1 VCPKLWLTYG
11 HEWSIGYIWR
21 WSDWVERSILIGLA
35 LMLGYTVFVVVRFF
49 RRYYLA
55 RRESGS
61 LFPDP
66 MRVSQPGYK
75 GLVAELSR
83 GLATLKS
90 IASAAP
96 FLGLAGTCY
105 GMLEGFYGLGYQ
117 KYGGTGSIVA
127 DFGGALVATAA
138 GLIVAIPAAVSYN
151 VLRTCLE
158 KFQSSRSSTHLEAVP
173 RSYGFAQTLPLRE
186 RFSGFPAFALI
197 GASVLGI
204 LILMCI
210 LSMGPPIPVGLP
222 VHVLKMGA
230 GDHDFSPIIVSVI
243 ATNRSGR
250 SVVYVDSKE
259 TPWDELGNIL
269 RRQLEVRPR
278 WIVYVEGGDDVAWA
292 DVTKAIDVARGLH
305 AEVVLLTATPKIDS
319 SHRRGEKTKKA
330 GRP

>member
-1 VCPKLWLTYG
+1 
-11 HEWSIGYIWR
+11 
-21 WSDWVERSILIGLA
+21 
-35 LMLGYTVFVVVRFF
+35 MLGYTVFVVVRFS

-55 RRESGS
+55 RRDSGS

-66 MRVSQPGYK
+66 MRVSQPGYER
-75 GLVAELSR
+75 LVAKLSR
-83 GLATLKS
+83 GLATLKA

-105 GMLEGFYGLGYQ
+105 GMLEGFYGLGRQ

-151 VLRTCLE
+151 VLRTRLE
-158 KFQSSRSSTHLEAVP
+158 KLENRPNTLLEPVP

-204 LILMCI
+204 LIPMCI
-210 LSMGPPIPVGLP
+210 LSMGPQIPVGLP

-230 GDHDFSPIIVSVI
+230 DDHDPPSIIVSVI
-243 ATNRSGR
+243 AANRSGQ
-250 SVVYVDSKE
+250 SVVYVNSKE
-259 TPWDELGNIL
+259 MPWDELSNAL
-269 RRQLEVRPR
+269 RSQLEVRPR

-292 DVTKAIDVARGLH
+292 DLTKAIDVARGLH
-305 AEVVLLTATPKIDS
+305 AEVVLLTATPNVDS
-319 SHRRGEKTKKA
+319 SQEHGTKTKRA
-330 GRP
+330 GHP

>member
-1 VCPKLWLTYG
+1 
-11 HEWSIGYIWR
+11 
-21 WSDWVERSILIGLA
+21 
-35 LMLGYTVFVVVRFF
+35 MLGYTVFVVVRFF

-55 RRESGS
+55 RRDSGS
-61 LFPDP
+61 FFPDP

-75 GLVAELSR
+75 SLVAELSR

-105 GMLEGFYGLGYQ
+105 GMLEGFYGLGRQ

-151 VLRTCLE
+151 VLRTRLE
-158 KFQSSRSSTHLEAVP
+158 KLENRPNTLLEAVP
-173 RSYGFAQTLPLRE
+173 RSYGLAQTLPLRE

-197 GASVLGI
+197 GAPI
-204 LILMCI
+204 LALLIPMFALM
-210 LSMGPPIPVGLP
+210 LRSRIPVGLP
-222 VHVLKMGA
+222 VHLLKTSA
-230 GDHDFSPIIVSVI
+230 DDHDPPPIIVSVI
-243 ATNRSGR
+243 AANRSGR
-250 SVVYVDSKE
+250 SVVYVNSKE
-259 TPWDELGNIL
+259 MPWDELSNAL

-278 WIVYVEGGDDVAWA
+278 WIVYVEGRDDVAWA
-292 DVTKAIDVARGLH
+292 DLTKAIDVARGLH
-305 AEVVLLTATPKIDS
+305 AEVVLLTATLNVDS
-319 SHRRGEKTKKA
+319 SQEHGAKTKRA